1 MKPTSTK
8 TLPCAI
14 FGHNYVKS
22 KTNTDYT
29 IELTCSHCKTIVVT
43 DSHGNFE
50 NHTVYNSQITTS
62 LQELY
67 LLTRRVLKA
76 KVAS

>member
-1 MKPTSTK
+1 MKPTPTK

-22 KTNTDYT
+22 KTNTDHT
-29 IELTCSHCKTIVVT
+29 TELTCSHCKTIVVT

-50 NHTVYNSQITTS
+50 NHTVYNSQITTT

-67 LLTRRVLKA
+67 RLTKRGSKI
-76 KVAS
+76 KVTS